1 MSMTKR
7 DLVVKIA
14 KETGLIQQEVG
25 KIVQMTLDGIA
36 DEIVAGNTVELRNFG
51 VFKVATCKSRKGRNP
66 NKPEKEVVIPA
77 RAVVKFRSG
86 KELKTRIKALNTEKL
101 KK

>member
-1 MSMTKR
+1 MTKR